1 MPVRAHSPTCGWMPQ
16 GISKTGTVGIFTLF
30 PTGARVP
37 QAAVRHAWALPRFFF
52 EMCCPA
58 GSPGT
63 ADRRSRPSKASQ
75 QLSSNQAAT
84 QAATELLS
92 WNSVADELP
101 TQLEL
106 RCTTHRPLKTRSAC
120 CGQGR
125 GETNVKTVRRG
136 SSVKELPGEA
146 TLSCLQRSA
155 VSLWRRLT
163 CALTSAMSWAANVT
177 RGSP

>member
-1 MPVRAHSPTCGWMPQ
+1 MVDCLPMHAHLPTCGWMPP
-16 GISKTGTVGIFTLF
+16 GISKTGTVGFLHF
-30 PTGARVP
+30 SRPGP
-37 QAAVRHAWALPRFFF
+37 GCPRQLCVMRGHCLASFSR
-52 EMCCPA
+52 CVTQLGP
-58 GSPGT
+58 PGT
-63 ADRRSRPSKASQ
+63 ANRRNRPSKASQ

-146 TLSCLQRSA
+146 TL
-155 VSLWRRLT
+155 
-163 CALTSAMSWAANVT
+163 
-177 RGSP
+177 